1 MKTREQIDL
10 ALIDDNP
17 WQPRV
22 AMDPEGV
29 EELADSIAALGL
41 LQAPLARRDTIR
53 DRYQLAFGH
62 RRVAACRLLHQQG
75 RGESYIDMDV
85 AEISNEE
92 MAVIAL
98 AENVRRKDLSQIEVV
113 RAHKRAIEEAV
124 GRPGCDVRRLRD
136 QEVLDWGVNFN
147 GPGDCGQPADNGRST
162 PGRCRRPPRA
172 VGSPGQPPQRMHPN
186 AKRKQTAAGRITPSP
201 TAKRGSGTGVTKR
214 RSGARR

>member
-17 WQPRV
+17 WQPRQEIE
-22 AMDPEGV
+22 PEAL

-75 RGESYIDMDV
+75 SRGESYIDMDV

-113 RAHKRAIEEAV
+113 RAHKRAIEETELTVQALADQL
-124 GRPGCDVRRLRD
+124 GHQTRPTLANNLR
-136 QEVLDWGVNFN
+136 VLDLPDFMLEHVE
-147 GPGDCGQPADNGRST
+147 
-162 PGRCRRPPRA
+162 
-172 VGSPGQPPQRMHPN
+172 
-186 AKRKQTAAGRITPSP
+186 
-201 TAKRGSGTGVTKR
+201 
-214 RSGARR
+214 SGALGLTVAREFLVFQSCHP